1 MITLVKNVEEA
12 NCITHSGTMHAD
24 EVFATAFL
32 ELYLKDIKL
41 IRVADINKK
50 NIKNQAIVYDIGKDK
65 FDHHQ
70 RDAKRRANGIT
81 YSSFGLLWQ
90 EFGLSFLEERQLEN
104 YQELFFEIDKDL
116 IEGIDA
122 IDNGLFP
129 KIEAQYNVKT
139 LSDIIKLFNPS
150 YKSMEEENKQ
160 FLKAVEVASHIFS
173 EEILHI
179 NGKVQARKK
188 ITEKLKSNN
197 KPYLVLQEY
206 IPYEETILKLDTEKK
221 ILLVIFPSNRGGY
234 AIKTLPKSLEDNNSR
249 LDFPK
254 EWAGLSN
261 EDLEKETNIKGAT
274 FCHKNLFICC
284 CKTLKQ
290 AIMLAEKAIN
300 IKNK

>member
-1 MITLVKNVEEA
+1 MITLVKNIEEA

-41 IRVADINKK
+41 IRVADINTK
-50 NIKNQAIVYDIGKDK
+50 NISNQAIVYDIGRDK

-70 RDAKRRANGIT
+70 QDAKQRENGIT

-90 EFGLSFLEERQLEN
+90 EFGNSFLKGEKIDN
-104 YQELFFEIDKDL
+104 YQEVFFEIDKDF

-122 IDNGLFP
+122 VDNGIFP
-129 KIEAQYNVKT
+129 KIEAQYKVKI

-150 YKSMEEENKQ
+150 YKSKEEENNQ
-160 FLKAVEVASHIFS
+160 FLKAVTIAKQIFS

-188 ITEKLKSNN
+188 IIEKLKSNN
-197 KPYLVLQEY
+197 KPYLVLEEY
-206 IPYEETILKLDTEKK
+206 IPYEETILKEDVEKS

-234 AIKTLPKSLEDNNSR
+234 AIKTLPKTSEDNNAR
-249 LDFPK
+249 LNFPK
-254 EWAGLSN
+254 EWAGLTN
-261 EDLEKETNIKGAT
+261 EDLEEKTKIKGAT

-290 AIMLAEKAIN
+290 AIMLAQQAIN
-300 IKNK
+300 MENK

>member
-1 MITLVKNVEEA
+1 MITLVKNVKDA

-41 IRVADINKK
+41 IRVADIDTK
-50 NIKNQAIVYDIGKDK
+50 NISSQVIVYDIGRNK

-70 RDAKRRANGIT
+70 KDAQKRENGIT

-90 EFGLSFLEERQLEN
+90 EFGLAFLKKEQIN
-104 YQELFFEIDKDL
+104 DYQEVFFEIDKDF

-122 IDNGLFP
+122 VDNGIFP
-129 KIEAQYNVKT
+129 KIEAPYKVKT

-150 YKSMEEENKQ
+150 YKSKEEENKQ
-160 FLKAVEVASHIFS
+160 FLKAVTIAKDIFS

-179 NGKVQARKK
+179 SGKVQARKK
-188 ITEKLKSNN
+188 VIEKLRNNN
-197 KPYLVLQEY
+197 KPYLILEEY
-206 IPYEETILKLDTEKK
+206 IPYEETILKEDTENK

-234 AIKTLPKSLEDNNSR
+234 AIKTLSKSLEDNTTR

-254 EWAGLSN
+254 EWAGLTN
-261 EDLEKETNIKGAT
+261 EALEEKTKVKGAT
-274 FCHKNLFICC
+274 FCHTNLFICC
-284 CKTLKQ
+284 CQTLKQ
-290 AIMLAEKAIN
+290 AIMIAEKTIN
-300 IKNK
+300 IQNK